1 MQTEYAEIA
10 KALQLY
16 FDGFYNGDVA
26 TLKRVF
32 HPACHLSNASEGKLA
47 HDDMETVYAR
57 VTGRTS
63 PAKNGEARRDAVLSI
78 DVSSPVSALARVQ
91 IAIGPRLFTDYLNL
105 LKLDGEWRII
115 AKVFSWV
122 TIPAAT
128 QARAAE

>member
-10 KALQLY
+10 KSLQLY

-32 HPACHLSNASEGKLA
+32 HPACHLYNASDRSLA
-47 HDDMETVYAR
+47 DDDMDAVYAR
-57 VTGRTS
+57 VAGRAA
-63 PAKNGEARRDAVLSI
+63 PAKNGEARRDVILGI
-78 DVSSPVSALARVQ
+78 DVSGPVSALARVQ

-105 LKLDGEWRII
+105 LKIDGEWRII

-122 TIPAAT
+122 ELPAAV

>member
-1 MQTEYAEIA
+1 MQSEYAEIT

-26 TLKRVF
+26 ALRRIF
-32 HPACHLSNASEGKLA
+32 HPSCHLSNASEGKLA

-57 VTGRTS
+57 VAGRVS
-63 PAKNGEARRDAVLSI
+63 PAKNGEGRRDAILGI
-78 DVSSPVSALARVQ
+78 DVSGPVSALARVQ

-122 TIPAAT
+122 TIAAAT

>member
-10 KALQLY
+10 KSLQLY

-32 HPACHLSNASEGKLA
+32 HPACHLYNASAGPLA
-47 HDDMETVYAR
+47 DDDMETVYAR
-57 VTGRTS
+57 VAGRAA
-63 PAKNGEARRDAVLSI
+63 PAKNGEARRDVILGI
-78 DVSSPVSALARVQ
+78 DVSGPVSALARVQ

-105 LKLDGEWRII
+105 LKIDGEWRII

-122 TIPAAT
+122 ELPAAV

>member
-10 KALQLY
+10 KSLQLY

-26 TLKRVF
+26 MLKRVF
-32 HPACHLSNASEGKLA
+32 HPACHLSNASDGKLA

-57 VTGRTS
+57 VAGRAS
-63 PAKNGEARRDAVLSI
+63 PAKNNEIRRDAVLGI
-78 DVSSPVSALARVQ
+78 DVSGPVSALARVQ

-105 LKLDGEWRII
+105 LKIDGEWRII

-122 TIPAAT
+122 SLQAAT
-128 QARAAE
+128 QKQAAE

>member
-1 MQTEYAEIA
+1 MQTEYAEIS

-26 TLKRVF
+26 MLKRVF
-32 HPACHLSNASEGKLA
+32 HPACHLSNAGEGKLA

-57 VTGRTS
+57 VAGRVS
-63 PAKNGEARRDAVLSI
+63 PAKNGEARRDVILGI

-91 IAIGPRLFTDYLNL
+91 IAIDPRLFTDYLNL

-122 TIPAAT
+122 TVPAAT

>member
-1 MQTEYAEIA
+1 MQGEYAEIG

-16 FDGFYNGDVA
+16 FDGFHHGDVA
-26 TLKRVF
+26 MLRRVF

-57 VTGRTS
+57 VAGRAS
-63 PAKNGEARRDAVLSI
+63 PAKNGEARRDAILGI

-105 LKLDGEWRII
+105 LKIDGEWRII

-122 TIPAAT
+122 ALPPAAE
-128 QARAAE
+128 ARAAE

>member
-10 KALQLY
+10 KSLQLY
-16 FDGFYNGDVA
+16 FDGCYNGDVA

-32 HPACHLSNASEGKLA
+32 HPACHLYNASAGSLA
-47 HDDMETVYAR
+47 DDDMETVYAR
-57 VTGRTS
+57 VAGRAA
-63 PAKNGEARRDAVLSI
+63 PAKNGEARRDVILGI
-78 DVSSPVSALARVQ
+78 DVSGPVSALARVQ

-105 LKLDGEWRII
+105 LKIDGEWRII

-122 TIPAAT
+122 ELPAAV

>member
-1 MQTEYAEIA
+1 MRTEYEEIA
-10 KALQLY
+10 NALQLY
-16 FDGFYNGDVA
+16 FDGFYNGDVE
-26 TLKRVF
+26 TLRRIF
-32 HPACHLSNASEGKLA
+32 HPACHLSNASDGKLA

-57 VTGRTS
+57 VAARAA
-63 PAKNGEARRDAVLSI
+63 PAKNGETRRDTILGI

-122 TIPAAT
+122 TLPAAA

>member
-26 TLKRVF
+26 TLKRIF
-32 HPACHLSNASEGKLA
+32 HPACHLSNAGEGKLA

-57 VTGRTS
+57 VAGRAS
-63 PAKNGEARRDAVLSI
+63 PASNGEARRDVILGI
-78 DVSSPVSALARVQ
+78 DVSSPVSGLARVQ

-122 TIPAAT
+122 ILPAAT